1 MKRRFS
7 AAFLLGIILGLGG
20 ETLLLSKTAAA
31 RFSDNLRKDFRV
43 LFFMPEKSLPQTLLS
58 AQKSVDEIPGTQS
71 SILISPE
78 KALSILKKEDPELAQ
93 NLSFLPTNPIEPII
107 EATLNKK
114 GLLSFQSW
122 MSQAAARQKWTEMR
136 YQPEELKSI
145 LRLGLYLRFLNVALT
160 ALLCLSSLLLI
171 LGVLFPLMVFS
182 KRSPHKMIELLSLSA
197 KTFGICLL
205 GVCLGGIFSA
215 AFAWP
220 LGRAV
225 EWWGWPTLLTQA
237 IFIVP
242 TALSGAIL
250 CVW

>member
-20 ETLLLSKTAAA
+20 ETLLLSKTASR
-31 RFSDNLRKDFRV
+31 RFADNLSKDFRV
-43 LFFMPEKSLPQTLLS
+43 LFFMPENSSPQTLLS
-58 AQKSVDEIPGTQS
+58 AQKSVGAITGTQS
-71 SILISPE
+71 SVLISPA
-78 KALSILKKEDPELAQ
+78 KALSILKQADPELAQ

-122 MSQAAARQKWTEMR
+122 MAQAAAQQKWTEIR
-136 YQPEELKSI
+136 YQPEELRSI
-145 LRLGLYLRFLNVALT
+145 LRLGLYLRFLTVALT
-160 ALLCLSSLLLI
+160 ALLCLSSLLLV
-171 LGVLFPLMVFS
+171 LGVIFPLMVFS
-182 KRSPHKMIELLSLSA
+182 KRSPRKMIELLSLSA
-197 KTFGICLL
+197 KTFGICLV

-225 EWWGWPTLLTQA
+225 EWWMWPSLVAQA
-237 IFIVP
+237 IFIIP
-242 TALSGAIL
+242 AALSGAIL